1 MIRRAEQI
9 FSVTSTFCNKEGL
22 TTRLWIKAVKELKQ
36 WQLQHSRVGYLPA
49 CNPVAEIWLHKWKA
63 IVKEHSDV
71 SLMVWG
77 LAAQCPW
84 SAFAVHCVGNVP
96 CKQLWTKWDFH
107 NQVCQ
112 WRVFPSLFP
121 VKMKTLPLSTT
132 QQWLATIW
140 EKSLQCLCGEK
151 KIEHKVFSHR
161 VRAECKPPKC
171 FILCHTCLPWL
182 VGNPVNVGMTSS
194 VHGCSAVT
202 AGHCNDLSLNV
213 FLRHVPHVTANYAGV
228 KEASKH
234 SSLNVMAL
242 VQFYFIKLLQYKT
255 EVKQFFWGLEL
266 LCS

>member
-1 MIRRAEQI
+1 MYHWWFGAWQPNALGQHLLFIVWEMCHVSS
-9 FSVTSTFCNKEGL
+9 FEPNGTFTIKCVSEGL
-22 TTRLWIKAVKELKQ
+22 FPISFQ
-36 WQLQHSRVGYLPA
+36 S
-49 CNPVAEIWLHKWKA
+49 KWKLYHFQLPSNDWPQYGRN
-63 IVKEHSDV
+63 HSNV
-71 SLMVWG
+71 Y
-77 LAAQCPW
+77 
-84 SAFAVHCVGNVP
+84 VG
-96 CKQLWTKWDFH
+96 
-107 NQVCQ
+107 
-112 WRVFPSLFP
+112 
-121 VKMKTLPLSTT
+121 
-132 QQWLATIW
+132 
-140 EKSLQCLCGEK
+140 K
-151 KIEHKVFSHR
+151 KKNEHKVFSHR

-171 FILCHTCLPWL
+171 FILRHTCLPWL

-194 VHGCSAVT
+194 VHCCSAVT